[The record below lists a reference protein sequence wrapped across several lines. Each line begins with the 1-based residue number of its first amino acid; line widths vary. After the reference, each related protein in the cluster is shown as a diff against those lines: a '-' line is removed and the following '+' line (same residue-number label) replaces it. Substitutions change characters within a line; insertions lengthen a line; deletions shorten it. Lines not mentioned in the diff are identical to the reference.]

1 MTKSRE
7 QAIEAAKAM
16 VSSKFDISSQ
26 AMGMMR
32 GGSGNIY
39 EAKASKD
46 VKNNLVEFSGKYCG
60 IDSET
65 KSISITLDKEKVSL
79 IPIKETVYSRS
90 IVGAKI
96 PRGEMLYVIA
106 IRAKDHPVYV
116 PVVIIRDEEKQNF
129 MMVKSLFGR
138 ANAIKTFYKLE
149 SAKQEAILSQ
159 LGTNHY
165 NRFESDEDIAFQTR
179 QEMVLKYALTK
190 ETYTPDTQRAI
201 EGMFKDKE
209 TSKHKVDQRLQY
221 LFRIASSCEK
231 RVPVKAEPFEKKLMR
246 SSIRWIKRKTD

>member
-1 MTKSRE
+1 MIKSRE

-46 VKNNLVEFSGKYCG
+46 VKNNLVEFSGKYSG
-60 IDSET
+60 MDSET
-65 KSISITLDKEKVSL
+65 KSISIVLEKETVSL

-106 IRAKDHPVYV
+106 VRAENHPVYV

-129 MMVKSLFGR
+129 MMVKSIFGR

-165 NRFESDEDIAFQTR
+165 NRFESDEDIVFRLDRSWYSNMHSQKKHIPLIHREPLRACLRTR
-179 QEMVLKYALTK
+179 KYQNIKSTR
-190 ETYTPDTQRAI
+190 D
-201 EGMFKDKE
+201 
-209 TSKHKVDQRLQY
+209 
-221 LFRIASSCEK
+221 
-231 RVPVKAEPFEKKLMR
+231 
-246 SSIRWIKRKTD
+246 SSIFSELPLVARRESLLRPDLLKRN

>member
-1 MTKSRE
+1 MIKSRE

-46 VKNNLVEFSGKYCG
+46 VKNNLVEFSGKYSG
-60 IDSET
+60 MDSET
-65 KSISITLDKEKVSL
+65 KSISIVLEKETVSL

-106 IRAKDHPVYV
+106 VRAENHPVYV

-129 MMVKSLFGR
+129 MMVKSIFGR

-149 SAKQEAILSQ
+149 SAKQEAILI
-159 LGTNHY
+159 Y
-165 NRFESDEDIAFQTR
+165 
-179 QEMVLKYALTK
+179 
-190 ETYTPDTQRAI
+190 P
-201 EGMFKDKE
+201 
-209 TSKHKVDQRLQY
+209 
-221 LFRIASSCEK
+221 
-231 RVPVKAEPFEKKLMR
+231 
-246 SSIRWIKRKTD
+246 